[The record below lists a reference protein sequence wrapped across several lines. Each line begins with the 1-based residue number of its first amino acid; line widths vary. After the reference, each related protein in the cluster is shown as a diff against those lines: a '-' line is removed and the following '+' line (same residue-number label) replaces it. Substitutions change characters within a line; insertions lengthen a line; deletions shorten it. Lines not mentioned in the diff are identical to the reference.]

1 MRIYLGTT
9 IQELFDSKQI
19 SARTYNCLRYAGMVV
34 LEDVLNYAESPEELL
49 KLKNFGKKSYTEIVP
64 LLREVN
70 PENAPQK
77 PETPEEAFA
86 LVGDTI
92 GTMLKRAYEAI
103 FTEENDITIFFKACY
118 PSVKELHSMMMGN
131 ENNLLEIHGEFT
143 MAENVEIR
151 RMYAH
156 YLEDA
161 MNMMLDGQRA
171 DNDTYSEYKST
182 LTELQPRL
190 EEFSYQDK
198 AKYFITAG
206 VREYLQ
212 SVYVQMREKQL
223 SVRAKNFVEHVAP
236 KFEDLA
242 QYFDSPLLDYRKLC
256 PGQSMM
262 KTLTEVFNFNKLLKE
277 QFDRYWQMSDDE
289 AQSALL
295 KRDYPYLSSA
305 ERRFVIEH
313 GREYGVHPMFFLLYN
328 YMRISEVRN
337 NKIFSLLYGIFDGK
351 ERTLNE
357 LAEVMGLTRERIRQI
372 TSKKLEVHDT
382 GLIMT
387 DAWKSYDELLS
398 LPFVTAESTE
408 YQLLKEREHLNYDF
422 RVFSRLMQ
430 LLGERYFEVAVRNNS
445 GEIELLRFNNQ
456 YETEII
462 GDEAVVINRKKMPS
476 IKIHDCVDSLQALAS
491 SRYTNDTRIDVE
503 ASLNT
508 MPNEEKVEAVKLMS
522 YIAREGLALEVD
534 EDNRVLVQKN
544 HIDVAEDLYT
554 ILAKKAEPM
563 SVDELFVAF
572 KDMYPDHKYTE
583 SAQIRSWLF
592 RHPNIKPIGNTSR
605 YGLDSWNNV
614 FFGTIRDLLVKLLE
628 ESDEPMHIE
637 QLFEAVLEHYPN
649 TKAQSLEWSM
659 ADDTLGRF
667 VHFNDGY
674 YGVRSKEY
682 DDSYEEY
689 NAERQRF
696 RFDERFADFRKFVEE
711 YNRYP
716 VSNNGERESS
726 LYRWMYNAQSGVLDI
741 SDEQKQ
747 QLEDAMKMDELEYIP
762 RNATENEFRNKCQD
776 YKSYINSHYALPTV
790 STDPELYSWMIRSKA
805 NYNSYVDHRRRYLAE
820 LFNYILSLGFSI

>member
-1 MRIYLGTT
+1 MRIYLDTT
-9 IQELFDSKQI
+9 IQELFESKQI
-19 SARTYNCLRYAGMVV
+19 SVRTYNCLSYAGMVT
-34 LEDVLNYAESPEELL
+34 LEDVLNYAETPEELM
-49 KLKNFGKKSYTEIVP
+49 KLKNFGRKSYTEIEP
-64 LLREVN
+64 LLREVQ
-70 PENAPQK
+70 PGNAPQK
-77 PETPEEAFA
+77 QKTPEEVFA

-92 GTMLKRAYEAI
+92 GEMLDGAYEAL
-103 FTEENDITIFFKACY
+103 FVEDNDVTRFFKACY
-118 PSVKELHSMMMGN
+118 PSVKELHSMVMGN

-151 RMYAH
+151 RMYAR
-156 YLEDA
+156 YLENA
-161 MNMMLDGQRA
+161 MNRMLNGQRA

-190 EEFSYQDK
+190 EDFSYQDK
-198 AKYFITAG
+198 AEYFITAG

-212 SVYVQMREKQL
+212 SVYVQMRERQL
-223 SVRAKNFVEHVAP
+223 SVRAKNFVKHAAP
-236 KFEDLA
+236 RFEDLTL
-242 QYFDSPLLDYRKLC
+242 YFDSALLDYRKLC
-256 PGQSMM
+256 PGQSMK

-277 QFDRYWQMSDDE
+277 QFDRYWQMSDE
-289 AQSALL
+289 EVQSALL
-295 KRDYPYLSSA
+295 KRDYPYLSSV
-305 ERRFVIEH
+305 ERRFVMEH

-337 NKIFSLLYGIFDGK
+337 NKIFSLMYGIFDGK

-382 GLIMT
+382 ELIMT

-398 LPFVTAESTE
+398 MPFVTAESVE
-408 YQLLKEREHLNYDF
+408 YKQLKEREHLNFDF
-422 RVFSRLMQ
+422 RVFARLMQ
-430 LLGERYFEVAVRNNS
+430 LLGERDFEVAVRNQS
-445 GEIELLRFNNQ
+445 GETELLRFSNQ
-456 YETEII
+456 YETEIV
-462 GDEAVVINRKKMPS
+462 GDVAVVINRKKMPS
-476 IKIHDCVDSLQALAS
+476 IKIRDCVDSLQALVS

-503 ASLNT
+503 ASLYSMT
-508 MPNEEKVEAVKLMS
+508 TEEKKEATKLMT
-522 YIAREGLALEVD
+522 YIAKEGLNLEVD
-534 EDNRVLVQKN
+534 ENYHILVSKN

-554 ILAKKAEPM
+554 ILAKKGEPM

-572 KDMYPDHKYTE
+572 KEMYPDHKYTE

-605 YGLDSWNNV
+605 YGLDSWENV
-614 FFGTIRDLLVKLLE
+614 FFGTIRDLLAKLLE

-637 QLFEAVLEHYPN
+637 QLFEAVVEHYPN
-649 TKAQSLEWSM
+649 TKAQSLHWSM

-667 VHFNDGY
+667 VHFNDDYFGL
-674 YGVRSKEY
+674 RSKEY
-682 DDSYEEY
+682 DESFEEY

-726 LYRWMYNAQSGVLDI
+726 LYRWMYNAQNGVLDI

-747 QLEDAMKMDELEYIP
+747 QLADAMKMDELEYIP
-762 RNATENEFRNKCQD
+762 RNATESEFRNKCQD
-776 YKSYINSHYALPTV
+776 YKAYINSHYALPSV
-790 STDPELYSWMIRSKA
+790 STEPELYSWMIRSKA
-805 NYNSYVDHRRRYLAE
+805 NYNSYVDHRRKYLTD